1 MSAAVEPVTSKRSL
15 IGLGLALAASF
26 AASVI
31 GSALTT
37 PNLDWYATLTKPGF
51 TPPNGVFPIVWTI
64 LFVMMAVSAWLVWRA
79 PGDEGERKTALVW
92 FGIQLVL
99 NVLWSFAFFFMHSP
113 PAGFGVI
120 MALIVAIVLT
130 IVVLRQAEPS
140 RRIVAGALRA
150 MGGLRRWPELRHL
163 GAEQRFRLHPGTVT
177 GPVAAP

>member
-1 MSAAVEPVTSKRSL
+1 MSAAAGPVTSKRSL

-31 GSALTT
+31 GSALTR
-37 PNLDWYATLTKPGF
+37 PNLDWYATLVKPSF
-51 TPPNGVFPIVWTI
+51 TPPDGVFPIVWTI

-113 PAGFGVI
+113 PLGFGVI

-130 IVVLRQAEPS
+130 IVFFDRLSRPAALLLVPYVLWVGFAAGLNFIIWVLNSGFDFTQA
-140 RRIVAGALRA
+140 
-150 MGGLRRWPELRHL
+150 
-163 GAEQRFRLHPGTVT
+163 Q
-177 GPVAAP
+177 

>member
-130 IVVLRQAEPS
+130 IVFFDRLSRPAALLLVPYVLWVGFAAGLNFVIWVLNSGFDFTQA
-140 RRIVAGALRA
+140 
-150 MGGLRRWPELRHL
+150 
-163 GAEQRFRLHPGTVT
+163 Q
-177 GPVAAP
+177 